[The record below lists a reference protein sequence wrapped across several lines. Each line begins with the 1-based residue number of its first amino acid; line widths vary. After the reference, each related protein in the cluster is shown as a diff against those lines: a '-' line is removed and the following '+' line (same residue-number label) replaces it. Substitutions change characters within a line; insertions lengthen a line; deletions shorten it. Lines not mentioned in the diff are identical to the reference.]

1 MLEMKHL
8 RKIDLTNIYRTL
20 HTTAAEYT
28 FFSSAHRTFSRT
40 DHMTGQKTYLYK
52 HKKTAITPIIF
63 AGHNGMKIET
73 DKKRKSEKIYKHV
86 ETKQHTSEQPTGE
99 RRNEEEKNSKLMKLE
114 I

>member
-1 MLEMKHL
+1 METQALN
-8 RKIDLTNIYRTL
+8 DTL
-20 HTTAAEYT
+20 DELDYT

-73 DKKRKSEKIYKHV
+73 DKKRKVRRSTNMWKLNNILLNNQWVKEEMKRKKI
-86 ETKQHTSEQPTGE
+86 
-99 RRNEEEKNSKLMKLE
+99 SKPMKLE

>member
-1 MLEMKHL
+1 
-8 RKIDLTNIYRTL
+8 
-20 HTTAAEYT
+20 
-28 FFSSAHRTFSRT
+28 
-40 DHMTGQKTYLYK
+40 MTGQKTYLYK

-114 I
+114 IWHQICGMQQRGSEKKVYCKKMHILKN